1 MRTGV
6 FGGSFDPPHIGHA
19 IVARDLVER
28 LDLGRL
34 IVVPAADP
42 PHRSV
47 ELPAETRLRL
57 VRTMFEGVS
66 RVEVSDIEHTRAGP
80 SYSVDTLEALVAD
93 ATDDEWLFVMGDDQF
108 SVLDTWRRPER
119 IAELA
124 QIVVMRRT
132 DREPKPPTG
141 VDDIDYIVV
150 DVTRI
155 DVSASRIRDRLS
167 DGRSIRFLVPESIRP
182 DIERAWDRDGSERTA
197 TQ

>member
-1 MRTGV
+1 
-6 FGGSFDPPHIGHA
+6 
-19 IVARDLVER
+19 
-28 LDLGRL
+28 
-34 IVVPAADP
+34 
-42 PHRSV
+42 
-47 ELPAETRLRL
+47 
-57 VRTMFEGVS
+57 MFEGVS
-66 RVEVSDIEHTRAGP
+66 RVEVSDIEHTRPGP